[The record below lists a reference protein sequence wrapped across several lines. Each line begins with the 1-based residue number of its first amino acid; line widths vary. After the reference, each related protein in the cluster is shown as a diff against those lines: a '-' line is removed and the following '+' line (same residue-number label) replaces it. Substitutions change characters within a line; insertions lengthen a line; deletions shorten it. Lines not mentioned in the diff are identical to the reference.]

1 MASTTRYL
9 PILEFVEC
17 VAVIKSAYLSN
28 SGAPQP
34 MVIDFPAVPPLVIAP
49 AAPIQN
55 ANVNATMTLN
65 RSIEYVSGR
74 VQETI
79 DASYRLNRTY
89 PQ

>member
-9 PILEFVEC
+9 PILKFVEC
-17 VAVIKSAYLSN
+17 VAVIKSAYLWN
-28 SGAPQP
+28 SGAPEP

-49 AAPIQN
+49 VQN
-55 ANVNATMTLN
+55 ANVNITMTLN

-74 VQETI
+74 VQESI